1 MSGPQFTPD
10 ALVDQAAQ
18 AQREGRYDE
27 ALSLVLELFAR
38 ADNTHFMAMFIWRLL
53 IEQHPPSRQALARE
67 RNAQASALLGGSL
80 TFDVVGA
87 ERPRSRFDIIVNM
100 NEMLGEIRAT
110 YELFVQLLNVD
121 PEHAQRQAG
130 RALPAI
136 VAAGDYT
143 LAQPYTRDPLYK
155 LPELNDMAQVR
166 PLLPP
171 RGQPPRLA
179 TELANFVQDL
189 ALRCTVLEGVG
200 RVAEAKLLRASALT
214 GLADKDM
221 HAMALRELAESGTI
235 FRELG
240 ELAARHE
247 SIRDFRE
254 EDLPAVCRIYLEAKP
269 DELKFEA
276 GPFTFT
282 PLEEDGIL
290 MAAFRES
297 KVLVYDADGVQGFA
311 ALFEGQLRALFVQ
324 ASARGQGVGKALLDA
339 VLIKSSVA
347 LALNVARS
355 NLDAIRFYEQN
366 GFVIT
371 GEVTRQYS
379 GIEVRYAQMGYS
391 W

>member
-171 RGQPPRLA
+171 R
-179 TELANFVQDL
+179 
-189 ALRCTVLEGVG
+189 
-200 RVAEAKLLRASALT
+200 
-214 GLADKDM
+214 
-221 HAMALRELAESGTI
+221 ELAESGTI
-235 FRELG
+235 FR

-290 MAAFRES
+290 MGRSGNPRCWFTTPTACRASRRCS
-297 KVLVYDADGVQGFA
+297 KASCGRCSCKPARVDGA
-311 ALFEGQLRALFVQ
+311 
-324 ASARGQGVGKALLDA
+324 
-339 VLIKSSVA
+339 
-347 LALNVARS
+347 
-355 NLDAIRFYEQN
+355 
-366 GFVIT
+366 
-371 GEVTRQYS
+371 
-379 GIEVRYAQMGYS
+379 
-391 W
+391 